1 LVLDSTTASPLHYLS
16 VAGYTYFPDMLTA
29 LDLLPL
35 LLLAGIFGI
44 LLVVLW
50 RVRNASAS
58 DQGESESGPVSDPTS
73 ATDSVTQQ
81 GQDGPRRRRGGLAR
95 MRAAVDQ
102 GGDAASENVVG
113 DQEMDE
119 SAEGSAEHGGGSRK
133 TKKDANREAKR
144 AAREEHEARL
154 VAQRERLEK
163 AEEERI
169 AAKRAEDADELEAEE
184 RARAEAEEKRKKE
197 EDEYSQWKD
206 LISVE
211 EAGDEGEGAQEEDPA
226 MLARFI
232 SYIKHNKIV
241 VLEELA
247 AEFGLKTEDAILRLN
262 GLEEGGTVTGVFDD
276 RGKFIYVSP
285 EEMKAVADFITRRG
299 RVSIAELAAESS
311 KLLHL
316 EDAAVA
322 L

>member
-1 LVLDSTTASPLHYLS
+1 
-16 VAGYTYFPDMLTA
+16 MLTA
-29 LDLLPL
+29 LELLPL
-35 LLLAGIFGI
+35 LLLAGLFAI
-44 LLVVLW
+44 LLIALW
-50 RVRNASAS
+50 GVRKA
-58 DQGESESGPVSDPTS
+58 SESDSGENENISVSDRT
-73 ATDSVTQQ
+73 AAAENVGQQ
-81 GQDGPRRRRGGLAR
+81 VQDGPRRRRGGLAR

-102 GGDAASENVVG
+102 GGAAASGNG
-113 DQEMDE
+113 MDDQEPDDSVE
-119 SAEGSAEHGGGSRK
+119 VSAEHAVGGGRVK

-163 AEEERI
+163 TEEERI
-169 AAKRAEDADELEAEE
+169 AAKRAEDEDEHEAEE
-184 RARAEAEEKRKKE
+184 RARLEAEEKLKQE
-197 EDEYSQWKD
+197 EDEYSQWKN

-211 EAGDEGEGAQEEDPA
+211 EAGDEGEGAHEEDPA
-226 MLARFI
+226 MLESFI

-247 AEFGLKTEDAILRLN
+247 AEFDLKTEEAILRLN
-262 GLEEGGTVTGVFDD
+262 ALEENGTLSGVFDD
-276 RGKFIYVSP
+276 RGKFIFVSP
-285 EEMKAVADFITRRG
+285 EEMKAVADFIARRG
-299 RVSIAELAAESS
+299 RVSITELAAEST